1 MDKNQL
7 LKDLREMT
15 GAGIGDIK
23 AALDEAGYD
32 KDKAV
37 EILRKKG
44 QAKVSKKADRVAK
57 EGVVESYIHAGGRVG
72 VLVEV
77 NSETDFVSR
86 TDDFK
91 AFAKELALHIAAANP
106 LYLNISDV
114 PAEVIEKEKE
124 IYKEQ
129 AKESGKPEAV
139 IEKMIDG
146 KLAKYYE
153 EVCLMEQP
161 YFREPERKVKDIL
174 ADQVGKL
181 GENIVVRRFARF
193 QLGA

>member
-1 MDKNQL
+1 MDNTL

-15 GAGIGDIK
+15 GAGVADIK
-23 AALDEAGYD
+23 AALDEAGND

-44 QAKVSKKADRVAK
+44 QAKVNKKADRVAK
-57 EGVVESYIHAGGRVG
+57 EGVIESYIHAGGRVG
-72 VLVEV
+72 VLLEI

-86 TDDFK
+86 TEDFK
-91 AFAKELALHIAAANP
+91 KLAKELSLHIAAANP
-106 LYLNISDV
+106 LYLNISDI

-124 IYKEQ
+124 IYKDQ
-129 AKESGKPEAV
+129 AKDSGKPEAV
-139 IEKMIDG
+139 IEKMIEG

-153 EVCLMEQP
+153 EACLMEQP
-161 YFREPERKVKDIL
+161 YFREPERKVKDII
-174 ADQVGKL
+174 ADHVGKL